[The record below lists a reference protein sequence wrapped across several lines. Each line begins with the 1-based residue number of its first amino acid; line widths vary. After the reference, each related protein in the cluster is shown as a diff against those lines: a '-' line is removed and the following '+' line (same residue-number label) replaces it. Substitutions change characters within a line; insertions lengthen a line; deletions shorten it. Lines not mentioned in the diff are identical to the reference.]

1 MSTTDIAILN
11 ATEKAQ
17 KKQPNQD
24 FIPISCHYDQN
35 ILITK
40 SGDLLITIMLDGS
53 NDSNTNETSLRASL
67 QSALRN
73 AIDTYKISAHIHTA
87 REFRNISPKGVIPF
101 GFPAAINTAW
111 NKYHAWDKQLVNTLY
126 ITLIYQGPRIR
137 PLSTLNISSK
147 LIKSKFEQEWEKM
160 ADHLHKA
167 SDSLCDSLKNL
178 GAKKLGI
185 TGTKNGSV
193 SEPLSFYYYLTHF
206 KESQIFVPMNDLS
219 SMLDDFDI
227 TYGFNKMQIKSNQ
240 SNSYVAVFTLKESIN
255 APEAFYNKLLQSQV
269 KFVISESLIFSDK
282 IIATEH
288 FKKNMDILEMGRS
301 NKLADV
307 IGLTYA
313 INNDNGNITDYAR
326 YQINIVLYNDSE
338 ESLQNSILTA
348 SKLFREMGLVVIRED
363 FNMAKCLWSIM
374 PGNFKFFCR
383 QHYGSMN
390 HLLNFSQLHDK
401 NLGNKGGSIWGATIS
416 LFKTLSGSP
425 FYFNFHH
432 KTNGNT
438 ILIGP
443 KGSGKTALVQFLITQ
458 SVKLDPSIIY
468 IDVSGLNENFIQKM
482 GGSYSNITAS
492 TNAPIQPFPFDTD
505 LFYGDKEAMRNWL
518 LDAILANNS
527 NSESTK
533 KLVDTLIE
541 NILSLSSIEAR
552 KNAFSGIIR
561 DMSSNEEAKNM
572 FSGLM
577 NEKVYYSLFHDAP
590 FKSPME
596 GDIAAFNIA
605 TIEDIKLRGAYL
617 KIILLKLSTITK
629 PNTIIVVNNAG
640 LLLECEY
647 FSGLLPSITQSIENK
662 NSILILE
669 VEHTRAIQS
678 NPKVFN
684 AIQSFGTQIYMTDH
698 IADKSFKFTYHL
710 SDEDWRSIKA
720 GAVELRRFL
729 IKQGDVSAISSFYMP
744 EISNMLSEQKK

>member
-1 MSTTDIAILN
+1 MSTTDIAILKE
-11 ATEKAQ
+11 TEKAKQ
-17 KKQPNQD
+17 KQLNQD

-40 SGDLLITIMLDGS
+40 SGDLLVTIMIDGS
-53 NDSNTNETSLRASL
+53 NDSTTNEKPLRASL
-67 QSALRN
+67 QAALSK

-126 ITLIYQGPRIR
+126 VTLIYQGPRIGH
-137 PLSTLNISSK
+137 LSTLNISSK
-147 LIKSKFEQEWEKM
+147 LIKSKFEHEWEVM
-160 ADHLHKA
+160 AAHLHQA
-167 SDSLCDSLKNL
+167 SNNICESLKDL

-185 TGTKNGSV
+185 TVTKNGSV

-206 KESQIFVPMNDLS
+206 KESQVFAPMNDLS
-219 SMLDDFDI
+219 SVLNDFDV

-240 SNSYVAVFTLKESIN
+240 SNSYVAIFTLKESIN
-255 APEAFYNKLLQSQV
+255 APDSFYNKLLQSQV
-269 KFVISESLIFSDK
+269 KFVISESLVFADK

-301 NKLADV
+301 QRLADV
-307 IGLTYA
+307 IGLTSA
-313 INNDNGNITDYAR
+313 VNNDNGNVTDYAK

-338 ESLQNSILTA
+338 ESLQENILRA
-348 SKLFREMGLVVIRED
+348 SKLFREMGLVVVRED

-374 PGNFKFFCR
+374 PGNFRFFCR
-383 QHYGSMN
+383 QNYGSMN
-390 HLLNFSQLHDK
+390 HLLNFSQLHDS
-401 NLGNKGGSIWGATIS
+401 NLGNKGGSIWGPTIS
-416 LFKTLSGSP
+416 LFKTLTGSP

-432 KTNGNT
+432 KNNGNT

-443 KGSGKTALVQFLITQ
+443 KGSGKTSLVQFLITQ
-458 SVKLDPSIIY
+458 SVKLDPSVIY
-468 IDVSGLNENFIQKM
+468 IDASGANENFIKKM
-482 GGSYSNITAS
+482 GGSYFNIALS
-492 TNAPIQPFPFDTD
+492 TESPIQAFPFDTD
-505 LFYGDKEAMRNWL
+505 LFYGDKEAMRSWL
-518 LDAILANNS
+518 LDAIIANNG
-527 NSESTK
+527 NMDSTK

-541 NILSLSSIEAR
+541 NILSLSSVEAR
-552 KNAFSGIIR
+552 RNAFSGIIR

-577 NEKVYYSLFHDAP
+577 KEEVYYSLFSDAP
-590 FKSPME
+590 FKSPMG
-596 GDIAAFNIA
+596 GDIIAFNIS
-605 TIEDIKLRGAYL
+605 TIEDIKLREVYL

-629 PNTIIVVNNAG
+629 PNTIIVVNKAAS
-640 LLLECEY
+640 LLECEY
-647 FSGLLPSITQSIENK
+647 FSGLLPSITNSIENK
-662 NSILILE
+662 NSILVLE

-729 IKQGDVSAISSFYMP
+729 IKQGDVSATTSFYMP